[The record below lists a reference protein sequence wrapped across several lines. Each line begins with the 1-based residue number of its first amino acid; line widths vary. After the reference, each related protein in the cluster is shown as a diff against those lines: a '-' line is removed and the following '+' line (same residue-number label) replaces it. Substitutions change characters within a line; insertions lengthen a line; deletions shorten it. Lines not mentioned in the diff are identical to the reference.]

1 MDFLE
6 LVRSR
11 YSVRAYQSQAVEVEK
26 LEQVLEAARL
36 APTAANKQPIQFLV
50 IHTGG
55 REEELRRIYNKDWF
69 VTAPIVICGCGLVN
83 EAYVGKDGQ
92 NMAVVDVT
100 IAMDHLIL
108 AATSL
113 GLGTCW
119 IGAFNPQAAREILG
133 LPEGVEPMICTALG
147 YPADSSKPKERKALE
162 DIVRYEHW

>member
-11 YSVRAYQSQAVEVEK
+11 YSVRAYQPQAVEEEK
-26 LEQVLEAARL
+26 LEEVLEAARM
-36 APTAANKQPIQFLV
+36 APTAVNYQPIQFIV
-50 IHTGG
+50 IHTAG
-55 REEELRRIYNKDWF
+55 REEEMRRIYDKDWF
-69 VTAPIVICGCGLVN
+69 VSAPIVICGCGLVDD
-83 EAYVGKDGQ
+83 AFVGKDGQ

-133 LPEGVEPMICTALG
+133 LPQGVEPMIFTPLG
-147 YPADSSKPKERKALE
+147 YPADSPKPKERKALDE
-162 DIVRYEHW
+162 IVHYEAW

>member
-1 MDFLE
+1 VDFVD
-6 LVRSR
+6 LVRAR
-11 YSVRAYQSQAVEVEK
+11 YSVRAYQPQTVEEDK
-26 LEQVLEAARL
+26 LQQVLEAARL
-36 APTAANKQPIQFLV
+36 APTAANYQPIQFIV
-50 IHTGG
+50 IHTAG

-69 VTAPIVICGCGLVN
+69 VSAPIVICGCGLVD

-92 NMAVVDVT
+92 NMAIVDVT

-119 IGAFNPQAAREILG
+119 IGAFNPRATREILG
-133 LPEGVEPMICTALG
+133 LPEGIEPMVFTTLG
-147 YPADSSKPKERKALE
+147 YPADSPQPKERKALE